1 MRTILLSFFSVAII
15 LINSALA
22 AVRIASAS
30 SDHGFTA
37 HIIENALPTA
47 AQTHEV
53 LSIPGRNTLLVSQ
66 QSNSVLVKA
75 QVNNGN
81 VTGVAAFQIGSPTS
95 QLHGLALSKR
105 YPGNVWV
112 TLQADNLVLLIDPRA
127 HSLRSAPKVIKE
139 IKVPEGKGPHY
150 VGEYGD
156 DLWIS
161 LQDSSAVLR
170 INHVNTADYDHY
182 QALPRP
188 IFVAQHPINK
198 NFYSSQDNS
207 AKIIKIETA
216 TKLVSQIDIPA
227 TLGKTPV
234 GLIAGPKGVWFALL
248 GSATEGTGTVGF
260 IGSDDVVVPFK
271 LKSPLGQ
278 NASLLHLVFDLNAD
292 STKSLWLLS
301 SSIINS
307 NALDMVIKV
316 TFDDEWKNIVS
327 EEVTVMP
334 TQQNKAHRIIQ
345 TAADQLFATELA
357 TSKLLSFRT
366 TQG

>member
-1 MRTILLSFFSVAII
+1 MRTNLLSLLSLGFLLAP
-15 LINSALA
+15 ALA
-22 AVRIASAS
+22 AVSIAPMPTA
-30 SDHGFTA
+30 HGPTH

-53 LSIPGRNTLLVSQ
+53 VKVPNSNIVLVSQ
-66 QSNSVLVKA
+66 LSNSVLVKA
-75 QVNNGN
+75 QVNDGK

-112 TLQADNLVLLIDPRA
+112 TLQADNLLVLIDPRA
-127 HSLRSAPKVIKE
+127 HLLRSAPKVIKE

-156 DLWIS
+156 DLWVS

-170 INHVNTADYDHY
+170 ISHVNTTDYDHY
-182 QALPRP
+182 PALPRP
-188 IFVAQHPINK
+188 IFVAQHPINN

-207 AKIIKIETA
+207 AKIIKIDTA
-216 TKLVSQIDIPA
+216 TKKTSQIDIPA
-227 TLGKTPV
+227 TAGTTPV

-260 IGSDDVVVPFK
+260 IGADDVVVPYK

-292 STKSLWLLS
+292 SNKTLWLLS

-307 NALDMVIKV
+307 KALDMIIKV
-316 TFDDEWKNIVS
+316 TFDAEWTSIVS
-327 EEVTVMP
+327 EEVTVLP

-345 TAADQLFATELA
+345 TAADQFFATELA
-357 TSKLLSFRT
+357 TSKLVSFRT
-366 TQG
+366 TQT